1 MQNIQPELRSGCFH
15 GLVRRLVMKK
25 WRTFTQHVSWL
36 GRCRGG
42 VAWGQ
47 CWAWQQGGGYI
58 TGEGDTGSGA
68 FTGNNIAFLYP
79 DMRTAIVG
87 RSVFCHLTL

>member
-58 TGEGDTGSGA
+58 TGEVDTGSGA
-68 FTGNNIAFLYP
+68 FTGDNIAFLYP

-87 RSVFCHLTL
+87 RSVFCHPTV